1 MYQNLTFW
9 GCHGY
14 RTALKLCFL
23 NLWGQKE
30 SVMDLL
36 SVFLALMFCFSSQ
49 SRHTLLAFFTQIIRG
64 GERFYGQALIA
75 QNFSNKQWNSGSL
88 FQDLD
93 SWVLVSWA
101 AWGGWWQGQYALLYV
116 RDRHRGLP
124 VCISVILE
132 LLLFHNQILC
142 AADWCHGSGN
152 QCWMLLMVPGTAV
165 LSKLQISALGP
176 VL

>member
-1 MYQNLTFW
+1 MNTQGEIPVLNSACAVGKPQVARAMYQNLIFW
-9 GCHGY
+9 GCQGY

-36 SVFLALMFCFSSQ
+36 SVFLALLFCFSSQ

-64 GERFYGQALIA
+64 GEGFYGQPLIA

-101 AWGGWWQGQYALLYV
+101 VWGGWWRGNMLYYMW
-116 RDRHRGLP
+116 GTGTE
-124 VCISVILE
+124 VC
-132 LLLFHNQILC
+132 
-142 AADWCHGSGN
+142 
-152 QCWMLLMVPGTAV
+152 
-165 LSKLQISALGP
+165 LSASLSS
-176 VL
+176 